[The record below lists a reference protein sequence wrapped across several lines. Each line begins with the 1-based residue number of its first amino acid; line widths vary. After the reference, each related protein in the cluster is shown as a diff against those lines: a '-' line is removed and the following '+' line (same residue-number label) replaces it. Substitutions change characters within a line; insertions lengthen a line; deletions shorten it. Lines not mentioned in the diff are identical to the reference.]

1 VLDDI
6 TPEENER
13 RFREC
18 MERIHNLTREELVE
32 VMGEE
37 WLEDYRRQFP

>member
-1 VLDDI
+1 
-6 TPEENER
+6 
-13 RFREC
+13 

-37 WLEDYRRQFP
+37 WLEDYRRKFS